1 MPKRVL
7 IADDSNNMRSIIKF
21 LLQQRPELEVY
32 SEAADG
38 LDAVTKASAIKPDLV
53 LLDLAMPKMNGAEA
67 ASILKKLMPDV
78 PIVLFTM
85 YSENIGQYLKSAT
98 GVDAI
103 LTKPDGMTRL
113 VDAIKTVLAGSS
125 LPADFTGSAKTVSPS
140 RACEPDCTD
149 RRSVNAALASFSP

>member
-32 SEAADG
+32 GEAADG
-38 LDAVTKASAIKPDLV
+38 LDAVTKARASKPDLV

-78 PIVLFTM
+78 PIILFTM

-98 GVDAI
+98 AVDAV

-113 VDAIKTVLAGSS
+113 VDAIKTALAGSS
-125 LPADFTGSAKTVSPS
+125 LPADPTASAKTVSPS
-140 RACEPDCTD
+140 RACEPDCTID
-149 RRSVNAALASFSP
+149 DL